1 MILDLIALENGSR
14 VWVYQ
19 CDQRLNEEQVEG
31 IRNDL
36 WQFLDQ
42 WTSHN
47 SRLYTYGN
55 VFHELFLVFFV
66 DERYAGASGCSIDK
80 SVHFVED
87 LEKKYGVNFF
97 GRTDVAYMEKAEDEE
112 GEDISAI
119 HICKLDD
126 LKSLYSNGKINDHT
140 FVFDNLV
147 QTKGDFLKRWV
158 LPLNES
164 WHRRYL

>member
-1 MILDLIALENGSR
+1 MILDLIALDNSSR

-19 CDQRLNEEQVEG
+19 SHARLSDDQVDG
-31 IRNDL
+31 IRADL
-36 WQFLDQ
+36 WQFLTQ

-47 SRLYTYGN
+47 NRLYTYGN
-55 VFHELFLVFFV
+55 VFHERFLVFFV

-80 SVHFVED
+80 SVHFVEE
-87 LEKKYGVNFF
+87 LQAKYAVNFF
-97 GRTDVAYMEKAEDEE
+97 GRTEVAYMEKAEDDE

-119 HICKLDD
+119 HVCHLDD
-126 LKSLYSNGKINDHT
+126 LKALHSSGEINDNT

-158 LPLNES
+158 VPLSES